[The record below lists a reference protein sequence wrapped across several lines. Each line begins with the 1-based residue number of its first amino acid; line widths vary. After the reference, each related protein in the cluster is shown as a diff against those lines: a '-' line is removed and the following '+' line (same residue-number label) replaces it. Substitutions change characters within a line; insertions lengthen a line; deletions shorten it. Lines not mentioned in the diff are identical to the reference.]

1 MTCRHV
7 IGLIDAGSL
16 VDYPRDHQD
25 AARAHARQCP
35 TCGPALAAAEA
46 VTSHLRTIP
55 NPTLPRDLTKDVLAR
70 AATVD
75 QARREAPVAATAAVA
90 AASRALWVPAS
101 VTALTAA
108 VVVSFIASADMPLLR
123 VMPFSG
129 LKMPSTGGGMFQ
141 LLAGLAL
148 YAFGLLVPVRRGRYR
163 DSQGRA

>member
-1 MTCRHV
+1 MNCRHV
-7 IGLIDAGSL
+7 MGLIDAGSF

-35 TCGPALAAAEA
+35 TCGPALEAAEA
-46 VTSHLRTIP
+46 LSIRLRMIP
-55 NPTLPRDLTKDVLAR
+55 TPALPHDLTKDILAR
-70 AATVD
+70 AAAVD
-75 QARREAPVAATAAVA
+75 QARRAAPMRATVGHS

-108 VVVSFIASADMPLLR
+108 AVVSFLTSTDMPLLR

-129 LKMPSTGGGMFQ
+129 LEMPSTGGGMFQ

-148 YAFGLLVPVRRGRYR
+148 YAFSLLVPVRRGRHR
-163 DSQGRA
+163 FRV